1 MSENVTV
8 IGGGLAGMASAIRLA
23 GEEYNVTIIEKGE
36 RLGGKLNQRMGKGY
50 IFDTGPSIL
59 TLPWVLEELFESV
72 GKDVHD
78 YLDIQRIEP
87 GWRTFF
93 EDGTKIDLT
102 SDLPKMLEELKKVS
116 KDDAS
121 RFFEYLDY
129 CNKMYDLSM
138 KSFYRDSISGVSDLR
153 ANHSL
158 KEMWAMDPFH
168 SLNQTTERFFKDK
181 HLQQLFNFLIMYIG
195 SSPYEAPAM
204 LSQMTHV
211 QLGVGVYYVQGGMY
225 KIAEAMESVLE
236 EQGVN
241 IRLNTEVEKVT
252 TKKKQVKEVHLAGGD
267 VLTPDLVVSNLE
279 VIPFYEHLMESKKLR
294 KKALADRKKFEPTV
308 SGLVFLLGVDS
319 NYENLSHHNFFFSED
334 PEKEFQ
340 QIFKEKKPA
349 DDPTVYVGIS
359 SKSDSSQA
367 PAGKENMFVLT
378 HVPALQK
385 GEDWNNNMAEY
396 RDIILSKL
404 ERMGMTGLRDR
415 IEYEHT
421 FTPNDI
427 ESLYGSNGGS
437 IYGVVTDRKLNGGF
451 KMDTTSSVVDNLY
464 FVGGATHPGGG
475 VPMVTLSGHMA
486 ANAILKKHGSPKKAV
501 KS

>member
-1 MSENVTV
+1 MPENVTV

-23 GEEYNVTIIEKGE
+23 GEDYNVTIIEKGE
-36 RLGGKLNQRMGKGY
+36 RLGGKLNQRTGKGY

-59 TLPWVLEELFESV
+59 TLPWVLEELFEAV

-93 EDGTKIDLT
+93 EDGTTIDLT

-116 KDDAS
+116 EDDAS

-129 CNKMYDLSM
+129 CHKMYDLSM

-181 HLQQLFNFLIMYIG
+181 HLQQMFNFLIMYIG
-195 SSPYEAPAM
+195 SSPYDAPAM

-211 QLGVGVYYVQGGMY
+211 QLGVGVFYVQGGMY

-236 EQGVN
+236 ELGVE
-241 IRLNTEVEKVT
+241 IRLETEVEKVV

-279 VIPFYEHLMESKKLR
+279 VIPFYEHLLESKKLR

-308 SGLVFLLGVDS
+308 SGLVLLLGVDS
-319 NYENLSHHNFFFSED
+319 NYDKLGHHNFFFSED
-334 PEKEFQ
+334 QEKEFQ
-340 QIFKEKKPA
+340 QVFKEKKPA

-367 PAGKENMFVLT
+367 PPGKENMFVLT

-385 GEDWNNNMAEY
+385 GEDWNKNFSGY
-396 RDIILSKL
+396 RDVVLSKL

-415 IEYEHT
+415 IEYEYT

-451 KMDTTSSVVDNLY
+451 KMDTKSSVVDNLY

-486 ANAILKKHGSPKKAV
+486 ANAILEKHGSAKKAV